1 MDIELIEKA
10 VDLITK
16 GGVIVYPTD
25 TCYGIGCDAT
35 NPSAI
40 KKIFKI
46 KGREK
51 NKPLPLIA
59 SSLEMI
65 EKYVFMDERAIKLY
79 RAFPGISVA
88 LRKKGSDIP
97 DIVNKEKVA
106 FRIPSNEISKKLCE
120 LSGKPLVST
129 SANLSGDPSPYSIEE
144 VKLSLKKSLNQIDLF
159 IDSGIL
165 NNNPPS
171 TIVDLV
177 EGKIGRIGS
186 VKEDQ
191 IKNLLG
197 GQIWF

>member
-65 EKYVFMDERAIKLY
+65 EKYVFMDERAKKLY

-144 VKLSLKKSLNQIDLF
+144 VKLSLKKSINQIDLF

-177 EGKIGRIGS
+177 EGKISRIGS

-197 GQIWF
+197 GQI

>member
-1 MDIELIEKA
+1 LDIELIEKA

-197 GQIWF
+197 GQI

>member
-129 SANLSGDPSPYSIEE
+129 SANLSGDPSPYSIEQ

-186 VKEDQ
+186 VTEDQ

>member
-1 MDIELIEKA
+1 LDIELIEKA

-106 FRIPSNEISKKLCE
+106 FRIPSNEMSKKLCE

-197 GQIWF
+197 GQI

>member
-129 SANLSGDPSPYSIEE
+129 SANLSGDPSPYSIEQ

-197 GQIWF
+197 GQI

>member
-79 RAFPGISVA
+79 HAFPGISVA

-106 FRIPSNEISKKLCE
+106 FRIPSNEMSKKLCE

-197 GQIWF
+197 GQI

>member
-1 MDIELIEKA
+1 LDIELIEKA

-16 GGVIVYPTD
+16 GEVIVYPTD

-129 SANLSGDPSPYSIEE
+129 SANLSGDPSPYSIEQ

-186 VKEDQ
+186 VTEDQ

-197 GQIWF
+197 GQI

>member
-129 SANLSGDPSPYSIEE
+129 SANLSGDPSPYSIEQ

-177 EGKIGRIGS
+177 EGKISRIGS

-197 GQIWF
+197 GQI

>member
-129 SANLSGDPSPYSIEE
+129 SANLSGDPSPYSIEQ

-186 VKEDQ
+186 VTEDQ

-197 GQIWF
+197 GQI

>member
-1 MDIELIEKA
+1 LDIELIEKA

-144 VKLSLKKSLNQIDLF
+144 VKLSLKKSINQIDLF
-159 IDSGIL
+159 IDSGTL

-177 EGKIGRIGS
+177 EGKISRIGS

-197 GQIWF
+197 GQI

>member
-144 VKLSLKKSLNQIDLF
+144 VKLSLKKSINQIDLF
-159 IDSGIL
+159 IDSGTL

-177 EGKIGRIGS
+177 EGKISRIGS

-197 GQIWF
+197 GQI

>member
-1 MDIELIEKA
+1 MDIKLIEKA

-197 GQIWF
+197 GQI

>member
-106 FRIPSNEISKKLCE
+106 FRIPSNEMSKKLCE

-197 GQIWF
+197 GQI

>member
-186 VKEDQ
+186 VTEDQ

-197 GQIWF
+197 GQI

>member
-1 MDIELIEKA
+1 MDIKLIEKA

-144 VKLSLKKSLNQIDLF
+144 VKLSLKKSINQIDLF
-159 IDSGIL
+159 IDSGTL

-177 EGKIGRIGS
+177 EGKISRIGS

-197 GQIWF
+197 GQI

>member
-1 MDIELIEKA
+1 LDIELIEKA

-186 VKEDQ
+186 VTEDQ

>member
-186 VKEDQ
+186 VTEDQ